1 MDAVIRGLKTFLLA
15 LATFLGCLIAAVL
28 FVYAVW
34 CVSSWDY
41 LHAPNPTDE
50 VRDGPAYVLLGAEM
64 FIGLPVGVL
73 AGVAASA
80 LVVWKRRRGLAQ
92 GEGT

>member
-15 LATFLGCLIAAVL
+15 LAAFLGCLIAAVL
-28 FVYAVW
+28 AVYAVW
-34 CVSSWDY
+34 YVSSWDY

-73 AGVAASA
+73 GGIAAA
-80 LVVWKRRRGLAQ
+80 VFVFVKRRRG
-92 GEGT
+92 GSGSS